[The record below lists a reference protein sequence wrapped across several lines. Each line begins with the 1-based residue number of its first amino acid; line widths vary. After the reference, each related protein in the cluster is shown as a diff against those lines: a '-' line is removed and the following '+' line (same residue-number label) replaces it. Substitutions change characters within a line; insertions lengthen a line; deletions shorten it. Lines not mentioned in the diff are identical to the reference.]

1 MFFFFYFQCLSSWG
15 YFSATIIPNIVIPTD
30 QDVLKDKCVTGDNFI
45 WGDWCCD
52 LVLYKYNWTG
62 LKLLYCKWECVDTLQ
77 LLKVCPTNLPCTR
90 LQMLDYVCIKRK
102 KHFFPVYFNMV
113 LLHPHYNLDERLKEK
128 ARITYCCIPSIQ
140 LSFPEYSAHMTLN
153 VKVKGHWCMNY

>member
-1 MFFFFYFQCLSSWG
+1 MTLYWGTYSVPLNRNIWGCDQPRPIKLVYEILCNMFFFFYFQCLSSWG

-113 LLHPHYNLDERLKEK
+113 LLHPH
-128 ARITYCCIPSIQ
+128 
-140 LSFPEYSAHMTLN
+140 
-153 VKVKGHWCMNY
+153 

>member
-1 MFFFFYFQCLSSWG
+1 MTLYWGTYSVPLNSVIFEDVINSVKANKISLWNSLQYVFFFYFQCLSSWG

-52 LVLYKYNWTG
+52 LVLYKYSWTG

-90 LQMLDYVCIKRK
+90 LQMLDYVCIKR
-102 KHFFPVYFNMV
+102 
-113 LLHPHYNLDERLKEK
+113 
-128 ARITYCCIPSIQ
+128 
-140 LSFPEYSAHMTLN
+140 
-153 VKVKGHWCMNY
+153 